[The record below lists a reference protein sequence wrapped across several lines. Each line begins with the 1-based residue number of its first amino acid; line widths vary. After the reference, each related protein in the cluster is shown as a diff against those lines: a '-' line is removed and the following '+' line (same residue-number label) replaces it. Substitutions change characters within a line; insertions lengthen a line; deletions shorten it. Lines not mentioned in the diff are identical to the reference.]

1 MLTELIVKK
10 MDERYVHLDLRI
22 LHAGQNKKTNI
33 TPEALAA
40 AEASCSNIPIVGF
53 WNGGDFEGHEYT
65 FEFQEGEIVERYAGT
80 IIGAIPETNN
90 YRLETDT
97 DGRTWVVVSG
107 FIWRDYADYCLS
119 AIYTGKQISMEIHI
133 LDFMDTPD
141 VFTILSFIYK
151 GICILGDHRTPAVSD
166 AKLIVS
172 DKALYEIKEE
182 KMKKSMAELYG
193 LEEPAVATT
202 EPVTEPVAATEP
214 AATEPT
220 VEPTTEPVAEPVTEP
235 TVEPVEP
242 TTEPVAEP
250 AEPVV
255 TEPVAEP
262 AQTTEPAEPVVP
274 EQPVTEP
281 ATLPVEPPVAE
292 PTVSPVA
299 EYEATINAL
308 RNRVLQGYAAEFA
321 DVASLEDIQAMTG
334 SVDDI
339 EVQLYAMRG
348 RKATKQEYAIEVNK
362 TNTKPAGNAPVWAD
376 LM

>member
-1 MLTELIVKK
+1 

-40 AEASCSNIPIVGF
+40 AEASCANIPIVGF
-53 WNGGDFEGHEYT
+53 WNGDDFEGHEYT

-80 IIGAIPETNN
+80 IVGAIPETNN

-107 FIWRDYADYCLS
+107 FIWRDYADYCLA
-119 AIYTGKQISMEIHI
+119 AIYTGKQISMEIRI
-133 LDFMDTPD
+133 LDFMETPD
-141 VFTILSFIYK
+141 IFTILSFIYK

-166 AKLIVS
+166 ARLIVS

-193 LEEPAVATT
+193 LEEPAVAVEPTTEPAVAT
-202 EPVTEPVAATEP
+202 EPVTEPTVEP
-214 AATEPT
+214 VEPT
-220 VEPTTEPVAEPVTEP
+220 VEPVTEP

-250 AEPVV
+250 AEPVA
-255 TEPVAEP
+255 TEPVVEP
-262 AQTTEPAEPVVP
+262 VETTEPAEPVVP
-274 EQPVTEP
+274 EQPATEP
-281 ATLPVEPPVAE
+281 ATLPVEPPIAE

-321 DVASLEDIQAMTG
+321 DVVSLEDIQAMTG

-339 EVQLYAMRG
+339 EIQLYAMRG
-348 RKATKQEYAIEVNK
+348 RKATKQEYAIDVNK

>member
-1 MLTELIVKK
+1 

-202 EPVTEPVAATEP
+202 EPV
-214 AATEPT
+214 ATEPT
-220 VEPTTEPVAEPVTEP
+220 TEPAVATTEPATEPVAEPVATEP
-235 TVEPVEP
+235 TEPVTEP
-242 TTEPVAEP
+242 ATEPVATEPVTEPATEPVAEP
-250 AEPVV
+250 VA
-255 TEPVAEP
+255 TEPV
-262 AQTTEPAEPVVP
+262 AEPVVP

-321 DVASLEDIQAMTG
+321 DVASIEDIQAMTG

>member
-1 MLTELIVKK
+1 

-202 EPVTEPVAATEP
+202 EPVATEPTTEPAVATTEPTTEPVATK
-214 AATEPT
+214 PT

-235 TVEPVEP
+235 VATEP
-242 TTEPVAEP
+242 TEP
-250 AEPVV
+250 ATEPVV
-255 TEPVAEP
+255 TEPVA
-262 AQTTEPAEPVVP
+262 TEPVAEPVVP

-321 DVASLEDIQAMTG
+321 DVASIEDIQAMTG

>member
-1 MLTELIVKK
+1 

-40 AEASCSNIPIVGF
+40 AEASCANIPIVGF
-53 WNGGDFEGHEYT
+53 WNGDDFEGHEYT

-80 IIGAIPETNN
+80 IVGAIPETNN

-107 FIWRDYADYCLS
+107 FIWRDYADYCLA
-119 AIYTGKQISMEIHI
+119 AIYTGKQISMEIRI

-141 VFTILSFIYK
+141 IFTILSFIYK

-166 AKLIVS
+166 ARLIVS

-193 LEEPAVATT
+193 LEEPAMAVEPTT
-202 EPVTEPVAATEP
+202 EPAVATEPV
-214 AATEPT
+214 TEPT
-220 VEPTTEPVAEPVTEP
+220 VEPTVEPVTEPVEPVTEP
-235 TVEPVEP
+235 TTEPVEP

-250 AEPVV
+250 AEPVA

-274 EQPVTEP
+274 EQPATEP
-281 ATLPVEPPVAE
+281 ATLPVEPPIAE

-321 DVASLEDIQAMTG
+321 DVVSLEDIQAMTG

-339 EVQLYAMRG
+339 EIQLYAMRG
-348 RKATKQEYAIEVNK
+348 RKATKQEYAIDVNK